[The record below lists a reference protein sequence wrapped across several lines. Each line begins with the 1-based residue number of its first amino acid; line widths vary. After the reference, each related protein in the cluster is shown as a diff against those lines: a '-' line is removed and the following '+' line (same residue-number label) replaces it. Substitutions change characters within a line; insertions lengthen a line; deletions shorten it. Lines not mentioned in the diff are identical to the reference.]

1 MKNKAGILTIVL
13 SFALSFCIGQ
23 DKLHIILVGL
33 SHDHVN
39 RILDKNKTGELVIDG
54 IVEDD
59 KELCD
64 KKKAEW
70 QLPDSLFFSNISKAL
85 KKTHPDLVMVFTAP
99 SAHLAIIENSL
110 SLHIPVM
117 VEKPLCYAYADAK
130 RIAMLSKKF
139 DTKVYTNFPSQW
151 YKSFNGLLS
160 KAAETGS
167 ISKMIMRGGHRG
179 PIEIGCSRE
188 FTNWLTDSLKNGG
201 GALIDFGCY
210 GALIMTELMQGKTP
224 IAVYASTKHLKPAVY
239 PKVDDA
245 ATIVLEYPNATGVI
259 EASWNWPYTIMDA
272 ELYGSKGYLH
282 ASEFNDSKPLPVL
295 ISKNE
300 KETTREEIPEMK
312 YKDEVAYL
320 TAVIKKGAADDNRML
335 SLEYNLI
342 IVKIL
347 DAARKSAKDGKKVI
361 L

>member
-1 MKNKAGILTIVL
+1 MKNKAGILIIVL
-13 SFALSFCIGQ
+13 SFALSFCIAQ
-23 DKLHIILVGL
+23 DKLHIILAGL

-39 RILDKNKTGELVIDG
+39 RILNKNKTGELVIDG

-64 KKKAEW
+64 KTKAEW
-70 QLPDSLFFSNISKAL
+70 QLPDSLFFSNINRAL
-85 KKTHPDLVMVFTAP
+85 KKTHPDLVNVFTAP
-99 SAHLAIIENSL
+99 SAHLAIIENGL
-110 SLHIPVM
+110 SLYIPVM
-117 VEKPLCYAYADAK
+117 VKKPLCYAYAAAK

-160 KAAETGS
+160 KATETGT

-188 FTNWLTDSLKNGG
+188 FANWLTDSLKNGDG
-201 GALIDFGCY
+201 TLIDFGCY
-210 GALIMTELMQGKTP
+210 GALIMTELMQGKAP
-224 IAVYASTKHLKPAVY
+224 IAVY

-272 ELYGSKGYLH
+272 ELYGSKGYLR

-295 ISKNE
+295 ISKKRKRNYPGRN
-300 KETTREEIPEMK
+300 TR
-312 YKDEVAYL
+312 
-320 TAVIKKGAADDNRML
+320 
-335 SLEYNLI
+335 
-342 IVKIL
+342 
-347 DAARKSAKDGKKVI
+347 DAI
-361 L
+361 

>member
-1 MKNKAGILTIVL
+1 LKNKAVILTIVL
-13 SFALSFCIGQ
+13 SFALNFYIGQ
-23 DKLHIILVGL
+23 DKLYIILAGL
-33 SHDHVN
+33 THDHVN
-39 RILDKNKTGELVIDG
+39 RILNKNKTGELVIDG

-70 QLPDSLFFSNISKAL
+70 QLPDSLFFSNLNRAL
-85 KKTHPDLVMVFTAP
+85 KKTHPDLVIVFTAP
-99 SAHLAIIENSL
+99 SKHLAIIENCL

-117 VEKPLCYAYADAK
+117 VEKPLCYAYAAAK

-160 KAAETGS
+160 KATETGT
-167 ISKMIMRGGHRG
+167 ISKMIMRGGHSG

-188 FTNWLTDSLKNGG
+188 FANWLTDSLKNGG

-210 GALIMTELMQGKTP
+210 GALIMTELMQGKAP
-224 IAVYASTKHLKPAVY
+224 IAVY

-295 ISKNE
+295 ISKKRKRNYPGRN
-300 KETTREEIPEMK
+300 TR
-312 YKDEVAYL
+312 D
-320 TAVIKKGAADDNRML
+320 AV
-335 SLEYNLI
+335 
-342 IVKIL
+342 
-347 DAARKSAKDGKKVI
+347 
-361 L
+361 

>member
-1 MKNKAGILTIVL
+1 MKNKAVILTIVL
-13 SFALSFCIGQ
+13 SFALNFYIGQ
-23 DKLHIILVGL
+23 DKLYIILAGL
-33 SHDHVN
+33 THDHVN
-39 RILDKNKTGELVIDG
+39 RILNKNKTGELVIDG

-70 QLPDSLFFSNISKAL
+70 QLPDSLFFSNINRAL
-85 KKTHPDLVMVFTAP
+85 KKTHPDLVNVFTAP
-99 SAHLAIIENSL
+99 STHLAIIENSL
-110 SLHIPVM
+110 LLHIPVM
-117 VEKPLCYAYADAK
+117 VEKPLCYAYAAAK

-160 KAAETGS
+160 KATETGT
-167 ISKMIMRGGHRG
+167 ISKMIMRGGHSG

-188 FTNWLTDSLKNGG
+188 FANWLTDSLKNGG

-210 GALIMTELMQGKTP
+210 GALIMTELMQGKAP
-224 IAVYASTKHLKPAVY
+224 IAVY

-295 ISKNE
+295 ISKKRKRNYPGRN
-300 KETTREEIPEMK
+300 TR
-312 YKDEVAYL
+312 D
-320 TAVIKKGAADDNRML
+320 AV
-335 SLEYNLI
+335 
-342 IVKIL
+342 
-347 DAARKSAKDGKKVI
+347 
-361 L
+361 